1 MKYDFIIA
9 VLSSPRQEKF
19 LKRIKNFIEIYGL
32 KFTNH
37 NNISFKL
44 LFLADG
50 PEPDFIKSLCSN
62 YDYEWSDCGNDA
74 PTSLRFVNY
83 IYKNPIN
90 YKWIFQV
97 DDDSST
103 DIDRTY
109 ELLSDFYDYNDPICL
124 ISGRTGDMC
133 IKQQMILR
141 DMKMRNIFFGRS
153 DLNGHQ
159 GPPMFVHSWEA
170 TLYSMSAVQKIKLCN
185 RTEQYLKLTHKYKVS
200 WTDNGA
206 SVLAKICKVPIVES
220 TFFDSSNDIYE
231 DYSAINPKGRLTHI
245 HYIIDSWENYK
256 DFLTKMQ
263 ENKDKVFKTDFGDI
277 DNKTIHLWEFYSIN
291 TSTLERKF
299 HGNMQLN
306 KDGTIDIYNNTNER
320 YWERSKEDIIT
331 LFDENRKPT
340 SLLYPQNNQVYL
352 GDFLLDRDNKI
363 KHELKKI
370 E

>member
-1 MKYDFIIA
+1 MKYDFILA
-9 VLSSPRQEKF
+9 VLASSKQEKF

-62 YDYEWSDCGNDA
+62 YDYEWLNYGNDT
-74 PTSLRFVNY
+74 PVSLRFLNY

-124 ISGRTGDMC
+124 ICGRTGDMC
-133 IKQQMILR
+133 IKQQIILR
-141 DMKMRNIFFGRS
+141 DMKIRNIFFGRS
-153 DLNGHQ
+153 NLNDHQ
-159 GPPMFVHSWEA
+159 GPPMFIHSWEA
-170 TLYSMSAVQKIKLCN
+170 TLYSMNAVQKIKLCN
-185 RTEQYLKLTHKYKVS
+185 RTEQYLKLIHKHRVPL
-200 WTDNGA
+200 TDNGA

-220 TFFDSSNDIYE
+220 TFFNNFNDIYE
-231 DYSAINPKGRLTHI
+231 DYSAINAKGRLTHI
-245 HYIIDSWENYK
+245 HYVIDSWKNYK

-277 DNKTIHLWEFYSIN
+277 DDKTMNLWEFSSIN
-291 TSTLERKF
+291 TSTLQRQF
-299 HGNMQLN
+299 LGRMQFN
-306 KDGTIDIYNNTNER
+306 DDGTIGVYDNINEK
-320 YWERSKEDIIT
+320 YWKKDKEDIIT
-331 LFDENRKPT
+331 LLNVSRTPT

-352 GDFLLDRDNKI
+352 GDFLLDQDNKI

>member
-1 MKYDFIIA
+1 MKYDFILT
-9 VLSSPRQEKF
+9 VLASVQQKKF
-19 LKRIKNFIEIYGL
+19 INRIKNFIEIYGL

-62 YDYEWSDCGNDA
+62 YDYEWSNCDD
-74 PTSLRFVNY
+74 TLISLRFLNY
-83 IYKNPIN
+83 IYQNPIN

-109 ELLSDFYDYNDPICL
+109 EILSDFYDYNDPICL

-141 DMKMRNIFFGRS
+141 DMRIRNIFFGKS
-153 DLNGHQ
+153 DLNGNQ

-185 RTEQYLKLTHKYKVS
+185 RTEEYLKLTHKHKVW

-220 TFFDSSNDIYE
+220 TFFDSGNGLYE
-231 DYSAINPKGRLTHI
+231 DYSAINAKGRLTHI
-245 HYIIDSWENYK
+245 HYIIDSWEKYE
-256 DFLTKMQ
+256 DFLKKMQ
-263 ENKDKVFKTDFGDI
+263 EHNDKVFKTDFSDI
-277 DNKTIHLWEFYSIN
+277 DNEAVNLWEFSSIN
-291 TSTLERKF
+291 TTTMVREF
-299 HGNMQLN
+299 YGNMQLN
-306 KDGTIDIYNNTNER
+306 NNGTIDIYNNTNEK
-320 YWERSKEDIIT
+320 YWEKSKEGVIT
-331 LFDENRKPT
+331 LFDQNRTPT

-352 GDFLLDRDNKI
+352 GDFLLDEDNKI
-363 KHELKKI
+363 KHELRKI
-370 E
+370 Q

>member
-1 MKYDFIIA
+1 MKYDFVLA
-9 VLSSPRQEKF
+9 VLASPKQEKF
-19 LKRIKNFIEIYGL
+19 LKRIKDFVEIYGL

-50 PEPDFIKSLCSN
+50 PEPEFIKSLCNN
-62 YDYEWSDCGNDA
+62 YNYEWLDFGDTPIC
-74 PTSLRFVNY
+74 LRFLNY
-83 IYKNPIN
+83 VYQNPIN

-109 ELLSDFYDYNDPICL
+109 EILSDFYDYNDPMCL

-141 DMKMRNIFFGRS
+141 DMKIRNVFFGRE
-153 DLNGHQ
+153 DLNEYS

-170 TLYSMSAVQKIKLCN
+170 TLYSMAAVRKIKLSN
-185 RTEQYLKLTHKYKVS
+185 RTEEYLEKTKKHKVW

-220 TFFDSSNDIYE
+220 TFFDSNQALYE

-245 HYIIDSWENYK
+245 HYIIDSWVHYN
-256 DFLTKMQ
+256 DFLQKMKQ
-263 ENKDKVFKTDFGDI
+263 HKNTVFKTDFRDI
-277 DNKTIHLWEFYSIN
+277 DVKSMNLWEFSAIDKK
-291 TSTLERKF
+291 TKVRIF
-299 HGNMQLN
+299 HGVIDLKENGEIGVYKN
-306 KDGTIDIYNNTNER
+306 ENEKFWEKSWEGTITI
-320 YWERSKEDIIT
+320 
-331 LFDENRKPT
+331 FDKDRKPT
-340 SLLYPQNNQVYL
+340 SMLYPQNNGLYL
-352 GDFLLDRDNKI
+352 GDFLLDSSGNV
-363 KHELKKI
+363 KHELRKV